1 MIINTSYLP
10 ELFQIS
16 ETLQPLIG
24 DTLDPFNISR
34 AIPGGEV
41 AVSEEGSVYQANL
54 TMSHITMYNL
64 SQAYLKKVTK
74 NITHSKPRFMFLDI
88 SNPI

>member
-10 ELFQIS
+10 VISQIS
-16 ETLQPLIG
+16 DTLQPLIG
-24 DTLDPFNISR
+24 DTLDPLNISR

-54 TMSHITMYNL
+54 TMRDITMFNL
-64 SQAYLKKVTK
+64 SQAYLKKVQK
-74 NITHSKPRFMFLDI
+74 RFHIQHLILCF
-88 SNPI
+88 